1 MVRKTLTL
9 TVQTYKVWKA
19 KRRGDKSR
27 TPIHIGHRTRCS
39 VPCSF
44 VSFVDASKVWVG
56 VILLH
61 CGIFNSK
68 KHLESRD
75 TKVDFAPLNFL
86 ASRIPYIPL
95 LYITIHYYAIFFWY
109 LWCWLREIVSKASY
123 ILEMREVWLVP
134 FVNPDGYVANQATK
148 SCDDDDDDED
158 EIVRQSYDIV
168 CFVCFCA
175 VPTPKFTILYFGM
188 AGPLKQGST
197 GPHTLYLDMKTR
209 RNWIVAHNSDPERF
223 QFFFLCHWLMLD
235 AQIQVKRGPLKNWN
249 LRVHTLT
256 YVCLAFLQVYHA
268 RPPSQEHV
276 FTSLRDGNRPH
287 RIVGL
292 TQQGHDSGAERK
304 VERRSWGLLQWPE
317 RG

>member
-1 MVRKTLTL
+1 MWTCLCVSLQTCQLGLASRHAVKAFFSCK
-9 TVQTYKVWKA
+9 VQTYKVWKA

-68 KHLESRD
+68 KRLESRD

-86 ASRIPYIPL
+86 ASCIPYIPL

-148 SCDDDDDDED
+148 SCDDDDDDE
-158 EIVRQSYDIV
+158 IVRQSYDIV

-188 AGPLKQGST
+188 AGPPKQGST

-209 RNWIVAHNSDPERF
+209 RNWIVAIQTQKDSSFFSSATDWCWTQRF
-223 QFFFLCHWLMLD
+223 RWREAL
-235 AQIQVKRGPLKNWN
+235 
-249 LRVHTLT
+249 
-256 YVCLAFLQVYHA
+256 
-268 RPPSQEHV
+268 
-276 FTSLRDGNRPH
+276 
-287 RIVGL
+287 
-292 TQQGHDSGAERK
+292 
-304 VERRSWGLLQWPE
+304 
-317 RG
+317 